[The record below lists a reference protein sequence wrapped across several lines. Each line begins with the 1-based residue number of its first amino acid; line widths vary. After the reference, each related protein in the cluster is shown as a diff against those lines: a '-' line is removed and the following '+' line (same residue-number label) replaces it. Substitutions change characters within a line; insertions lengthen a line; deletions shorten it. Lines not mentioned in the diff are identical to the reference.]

1 MLIKGIEFKSGNKPV
16 ICVPVMGNDIDEII
30 EKTKNAIGTKCPMI
44 EWRMDCFS
52 DYLELDKVRQVLDKL
67 AGLCNNTVLL
77 ATLRTVGQGGNA
89 EIGSD
94 KLGEYYTRLAGMHAA
109 DLIDVE
115 FFELDKPGQ
124 VIKNIHEMGG
134 KVITSHHDFAET
146 PEMSTM
152 AMIYEEMLKGHAD
165 IVKLAVTPKDMTDVL
180 NLLHVT
186 NDFSVDYPET
196 PAVAM
201 SMGKLGVISRI
212 CGEAYG
218 SCITFGAL
226 GESSAPGQV
235 GVDDLAQ
242 VLNIIHQNYV

>member
-1 MLIKGIEFKSGNKPV
+1 MLIKGVEFKSGSKPV
-16 ICVPVMGNDIDEII
+16 ICVPVMGNDIDNVIA
-30 EKTKNAIGTKCPMI
+30 NAKKAIDTKCPMI
-44 EWRMDCFS
+44 EWRIDCFK
-52 DYLELDKVRQVLDKL
+52 DYLNLDKVRMVLDEL
-67 AGLCNNTVLL
+67 AELCNNTVLL
-77 ATLRTVGQGGNA
+77 ATLRTAGQGGNVHI
-89 EIGSD
+89 END
-94 KLGEYYTRLAGMHAA
+94 KLGEYYVRLAGMHAA

-134 KVITSHHDFAET
+134 KVISSHHDFDET
-146 PEMSTM
+146 PDVSTLT
-152 AMIYEEMLKGHAD
+152 MIYEEMLNGNAD

-186 NDFSVDYPET
+186 NDFSVDCPET

-201 SMGKLGVISRI
+201 SMGKLGVISRM

-218 SCITFGAL
+218 SCITFGCI
-226 GESSAPGQV
+226 GEASAPGQV
-235 GVDDLAQ
+235 DANDLAK